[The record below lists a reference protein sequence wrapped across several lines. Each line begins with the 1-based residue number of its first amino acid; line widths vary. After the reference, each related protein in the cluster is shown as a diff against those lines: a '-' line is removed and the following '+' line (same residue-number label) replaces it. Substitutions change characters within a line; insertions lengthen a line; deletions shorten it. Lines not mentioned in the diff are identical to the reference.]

1 MGVKEERKKDA
12 ENGHIYELI
21 RRKSIVDRFDKK
33 PYVFISYS
41 SKDWF
46 EVLHEI
52 VYELCMKKGLR
63 VYFDTK
69 FDVGSDSWLNQFQ
82 KNMSDKNCRA
92 VLAFISP
99 NYKTSYA
106 TLMELMSARED
117 IKAAQT
123 TVLPIHIGNA
133 ACNDYDNTG
142 LGTQRFP
149 DYSTNDLWDR
159 ELKLFNELF
168 KNLIIDTNDTISNKE
183 AAKTLYSRCDEQPSI
198 PYYSELDKDFVFENE
213 YYWKSK
219 SISMDDI
226 DEKNKHWKSL
236 TNDEKS
242 EKGDMYLNKKSNAQL
257 ISMILSGIDKNNID
271 GVNKN
276 ITDTV
281 YDKLVEL
288 GYGDVFDKDL
298 VDTGELKNYS
308 SDSINVENTSVQV
321 KESEP
326 VPEQNSEVIYSFE
339 PNADD
344 GYKYTIFG
352 ENYEAGSREQ
362 GKLMFDAFEAL
373 VKRYP
378 ECVDALTQR
387 TSISRVEDVEKANTQ
402 DAKPPYFRGCKEFS
416 VNGQRYLVG
425 TSYGFKAKLAEI
437 KGMFKICGADLS
449 EFVLNG
455 EPLKSNNSAGESSG
469 KKSVNND
476 DIFEYELFG
485 STHTSGKMVDMLN
498 DIFDLIAEKHPEKI
512 KDIAENDK
520 ITAVARKT
528 DLDEKT
534 ANISKIKQFS
544 NYKGKEHSVEGEVY
558 CVNAGY
564 NRDGCIKQIERML
577 IVCGGNSNDFK
588 ITKAPHK
595 STHSASKSGKKDI
608 GEILNA

>member
-1 MGVKEERKKDA
+1 MKREEYEERMKDSK
-12 ENGHIYELI
+12 YRELI
-21 RRKSIVDRFDKK
+21 VTNCDSGKD
-33 PYVFISYS
+33 YVFISYRGNS
-41 SKDWF
+41 WRK
-46 EVLHEI
+46 VLTDI
-52 VYELCMKKGLR
+52 VYKLQKEYKLR
-63 VYFDTK
+63 IYFDKEFASETN
-69 FDVGSDSWLNQFQ
+69 VWLEQFT
-82 KNMSDKNCRA
+82 KNMDSSHCKACLCFFDEGY
-92 VLAFISP
+92 V
-99 NYKTSYA
+99 TSYA
-106 TLMELMSARED
+106 TLLELMHAMNPRSKLRESIFPISFPINWGKLDSAD
-117 IKAAQT
+117 
-123 TVLPIHIGNA
+123 G
-133 ACNDYDNTG
+133 NTG
-142 LGTQRFP
+142 LGVKDP
-149 DYSTNDLWDR
+149 DNPTW
-159 ELKLFNELF
+159 EKE
-168 KNLIIDTNDTISNKE
+168 KE
-183 AAKTLYSRCDEQPSI
+183 AFEREFKLIKRNYPAIEAYYYEGAELRECDCKDIMQLIQPENKREYVDDEAYYKQFI
-198 PYYSELDKDFVFENE
+198 VDPLKKKYPYVFEEVVGTQYIN
-213 YYWKSK
+213 
-219 SISMDDI
+219 
-226 DEKNKHWKSL
+226 N
-236 TNDEKS
+236 
-242 EKGDMYLNKKSNAQL
+242 
-257 ISMILSGIDKNNID
+257 DKNS
-271 GVNKN
+271 
-276 ITDTV
+276 T
-281 YDKLVEL
+281 
-288 GYGDVFDKDL
+288 
-298 VDTGELKNYS
+298 LK
-308 SDSINVENTSVQV
+308 V
-321 KESEP
+321 KESET
-326 VPEQNSEVIYSFE
+326 VPEQNSEIRYSFE
-339 PNADD
+339 PNSDD
-344 GYKYTIFG
+344 RYKYTIFG

-425 TSYGFKAKLAEI
+425 TSYGFNAKLAEI
-437 KGMFKICGADLS
+437 RGMFRICGADLS

-469 KKSVNND
+469 KKSVNSD